1 MAMGLFFQILLA
13 LSVQGRLWKFLL
25 FFSFLLSFFLQHYM
39 KLIASTWVS
48 SCSLY
53 KWLETVSSTFLSSP
67 PCPQRKTCTSLSPVL
82 VRLFFHCDK
91 CPKKP
96 TEGKKDLFWFM
107 GSEVFARCD
116 REGVLG
122 QSCSHHGNHEA
133 DINTCPGRFS
143 FLTPFLSGASAYGM
157 VQLTFRACP
166 SP

>member
-1 MAMGLFFQILLA
+1 MAMGIFFQILLA

-25 FFSFLLSFFLQHYM
+25 FSFFFFLLSFFLQYYM
-39 KLIASTWVS
+39 QLIASTWGS

-53 KWLETVSSTFLSSP
+53 KWLETVSSTFHSSP
-67 PCPQRKTCTSLSPVL
+67 LCSQRKTCTSLSAVL

-91 CPKKP
+91 CPRKS

-107 GSEVFARCD
+107 GSDVLARCD
-116 REGVLG
+116 REGMLE

-133 DINTCPGRFS
+133 DVNACSGRFS
-143 FLTPFLSGASAYGM
+143 FLTPFLSGVYGM
-157 VQLTFRACP
+157 VQPTFRACP